1 MPYSNSV
8 AESSGNINNA
18 ERQRLG
24 GKQGKLPMVARMIL
38 GVVALCCAQPVL
50 AQERA
55 PLVLAAASLQES
67 MNAAADSWANQGHR
81 RPVISFAASSALAR
95 QVQAGGKADLFA
107 SADEEWM
114 DVLQKDGLLADR
126 TRSAFLGNRLVV
138 IASAG
143 QGGRVTTRTLA
154 KTLSAGPL
162 AMADTDSV
170 PAGKYGKAA
179 LERLGAWPMVAPHVV
194 RAENVRA
201 ALALVERGAA
211 PYGIVYATDAKASSR
226 VRVVGMF
233 PAASH
238 PPITYPLAR
247 LKASTNSAAEGF
259 RRFLLSAQGKAIFRR
274 FGFST
279 R

>member
-1 MPYSNSV
+1 MM
-8 AESSGNINNA
+8 GL
-18 ERQRLG
+18 RLAALIG
-24 GKQGKLPMVARMIL
+24 AWCVSAP
-38 GVVALCCAQPVL
+38 VVAQD
-50 AQERA
+50 RA

-67 MNAAADSWANQGHR
+67 MTAAADAWAKKGHP

-114 DVLQKDGLLADR
+114 DVLQKDGLLADK

-138 IASAG
+138 IAPAG
-143 QGGRVTTRTLA
+143 KGRQVTTRTLG

-179 LERLGAWPMVAPHVV
+179 LEKLGAWAMVASHVV

-211 PYGIVYATDAKASSR
+211 LYGIVYATDARASSR
-226 VRVVGMF
+226 VRVAGMF

-247 LKASTNSAAEGF
+247 LKASTNPEGEGF
-259 RRFLLSAQGKAIFRR
+259 RRFLLSGEGKAIFRR
-274 FGFST
+274 YGFAT

>member
-1 MPYSNSV
+1 M
-8 AESSGNINNA
+8 I
-18 ERQRLG
+18 
-24 GKQGKLPMVARMIL
+24 ARMIL
-38 GVVALCCAQPVL
+38 SGMALWLASPVM
-50 AQERA
+50 AQERP

-67 MNAAADSWANQGHR
+67 MNAAADSWANQGHK

-138 IASAG
+138 IAPAG
-143 QGGRVTTRTLA
+143 QGVRVTTRSLG
-154 KTLSAGPL
+154 KILSAGPL
-162 AMADTDSV
+162 AMADTASV

-201 ALALVERGAA
+201 ALALVERAEGR
-211 PYGIVYATDAKASSR
+211 P
-226 VRVVGMF
+226 RVVG
-233 PAASH
+233 AHA
-238 PPITYPLAR
+238 
-247 LKASTNSAAEGF
+247 
-259 RRFLLSAQGKAIFRR
+259 
-274 FGFST
+274 
-279 R
+279 